1 MKSIFLTALLVL
13 INACGPEKDLA
24 NCHSYVNIVNK
35 SNKVI
40 YFDGGSATPEIGYNP
55 LQSGEYFKLVPEASK
70 KEPCGRERGCYEDLF
85 TENNNKLYYL
95 IFDEQVLLNNTWE
108 DVVAN
113 DLVLKRYSFTLQ
125 EMQAANWT
133 ITYDGN

>member
-1 MKSIFLTALLVL
+1 MKSIFITALLIL
-13 INACGPEKDLA
+13 INSCGPEKDLA
-24 NCHSYVNIVNK
+24 NCHSYVNIINN

-40 YFDGGSATPEIGYNP
+40 YFGGIGGTSAIGYNP
-55 LQSGEYFKLVPEASK
+55 LKSGDYFKIPIGTSK
-70 KEPCGRERGCYEDLF
+70 KDPYGRERGCYEDLF

-95 IFDEQVLLNNTWE
+95 FYDEQVLLNNTWE

-113 DLVLKRYSFTLQ
+113 DLVLKRYSFTVQ

-133 ITYDGN
+133 IIYDGN